1 MGRTRAEGAT
11 VSLREGAIE
20 AVASKIECGPAG
32 YCKFC
37 AERAVDAILNYL
49 EANADEWI
57 ESERQMS
64 IQRMARSEGYHGDV
78 ATMKPVAQSYAVLQ
92 LVAALRI
99 EENQP

>member
-1 MGRTRAEGAT
+1 M
-11 VSLREGAIE
+11 SLREGAIE

-49 EANADEWI
+49 EANADEWA
-57 ESERQMS
+57 EW
-64 IQRMARSEGYHGDV
+64 G
-78 ATMKPVAQSYAVLQ
+78 AVLEDEDDEPMIVPKG

-99 EENQP
+99 QENQP

>member
-1 MGRTRAEGAT
+1 
-11 VSLREGAIE
+11 VSLREDLE
-20 AVASKIECGPAG
+20 AELRPFICHPSHTG
-32 YCKFC
+32 
-37 AERAVDAILNYL
+37 RALDAILDYL

-92 LVAALRI
+92 LVAALRN